1 MSKPLKSCVLAACTL
16 EIPTLSAFRWE
27 ERVAD
32 GGFLV
37 YSHVASRRV
46 MDSFLCGMTVSAFAF
61 PVAAHVMP
69 TLPWVKCQKMQV
81 QCVQFR
87 IYILT
92 LEITFYE
99 DCWYS
104 QMYL

>member
-1 MSKPLKSCVLAACTL
+1 MLYFKEYVFLPLQVQHCYKKKLTKQNETNKKTNPLYTPPSLAQ
-16 EIPTLSAFRWE
+16 R
-27 ERVAD
+27 
-32 GGFLV
+32 
-37 YSHVASRRV
+37 
-46 MDSFLCGMTVSAFAF
+46 MTVSAFAF